1 MKFKDLVVG
10 MQVIVVNTI
19 YDADK
24 GFPNNPPVGTVLTVT
39 SIDRDGSIDFRVEW
53 DGDDDYI
60 MNTTE
65 VAIVTR

>member
-1 MKFKDLVVG
+1 MKFKNLVVG
-10 MQVIVVNTI
+10 MEVVVKS
-19 YDADK
+19 DAYHNDK
-24 GFPNNPPVGTVLTVT
+24 FPNNPPVGTVLTVT

-53 DGDDDYI
+53 NGDDDYI